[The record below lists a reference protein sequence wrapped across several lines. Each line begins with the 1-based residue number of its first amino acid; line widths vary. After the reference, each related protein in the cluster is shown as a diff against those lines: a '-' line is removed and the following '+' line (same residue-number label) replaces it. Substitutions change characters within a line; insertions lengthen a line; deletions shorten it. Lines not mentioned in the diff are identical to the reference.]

1 VVPTEPAVYR
11 DRAYG
16 ADDRQRMDLYVPAGP
31 GPHPVVAWV
40 HGGGW
45 QTGDKDLVPPA
56 LRDALVANG
65 YAVAAV
71 NYRLSGDP
79 GPQGVPPAPPAVSHP
94 YPLMDI
100 KNAVRWLQEHA
111 GPYAL
116 DPTAVVLSGYSA
128 GGHLAVLAATS
139 ADAPALVGPPVTL
152 PGGDPPLRGVLAYA
166 APLDLALVQG
176 STLEVEQRAL
186 RGMIGCPAV
195 GTCDTRGADA
205 RTYLDPGDPPIA
217 LVSGTA
223 DLLVPPT
230 HAASF
235 QATADEVGYTRLTRH
250 EEAGFTHEMVSDV
263 PDIDFALGWLRL
275 LVG

>member
-1 VVPTEPAVYR
+1 
-11 DRAYG
+11 
-16 ADDRQRMDLYVPAGP
+16 
-31 GPHPVVAWV
+31 
-40 HGGGW
+40 
-45 QTGDKDLVPPA
+45 
-56 LRDALVANG
+56 
-65 YAVAAV
+65 
-71 NYRLSGDP
+71 
-79 GPQGVPPAPPAVSHP
+79 
-94 YPLMDI
+94 MDI

-139 ADAPALVGPPVTL
+139 AGAPALVGPPVTL

-235 QATADEVGYTRLTRH
+235 QATADEVGYTQLTRH

-263 PDIDFALGWLRL
+263 PDVDFALGWLRL
-275 LVG
+275 VVG